1 MSLISY
7 NKEQPSLFLGHPRQR
22 GFTLIEVMVAVVVL
36 AIGLLGLAGLQ
47 ATSLR
52 FNDSAYQ
59 RSQATALAYDMAD
72 RIRTNRSVAL
82 QAEPPGWSP
91 YNTDFEASPN
101 CVSGLIPTGTLVT
114 QDIAAWRNALA
125 CVLPSGTGS
134 IARQG
139 TTNIFTIIVRWND
152 KREEADA
159 ANKLLEFSMDTEI

>member
-1 MSLISY
+1 MSLI
-7 NKEQPSLFLGHPRQR
+7 LFRKTQSGLPPHHARQQ

-36 AIGLLGLAGLQ
+36 AVGLLGLAGLQ

-72 RIRTNRSVAL
+72 RMRANRSVAL
-82 QAEPPGWSP
+82 QAGSP
-91 YNTDFEASPN
+91 YNIDFEASPN
-101 CVSGLIPTGTLVT
+101 CVSGLTPTGTLVT

-134 IARQG
+134 IVRQG
-139 TTNIFTIIVRWND
+139 TTSIFTISVRWND
-152 KREEADA
+152 RREEANATDR
-159 ANKLLEFSMDTEI
+159 LLVFSMDTEI